1 MPSTPQTFDSD
12 TDNIEGKSMEEETWT
27 LKLSSKSPKLKT
39 SFLKK
44 TNKHLVFDGKKT
56 IKKIKSFR

>member
-44 TNKHLVFDGKKT
+44 ANKHLVFDGKKQ
-56 IKKIKSFR
+56 

>member
-1 MPSTPQTFDSD
+1 MPSTPQTFDAD

-44 TNKHLVFDGKKT
+44 TNKQ
-56 IKKIKSFR
+56 R